1 MAQVSRMCS
10 VLFGVREP
18 LGIPRTSEGGYF
30 QSMYRGAHHLVRWV
44 ITGCH
49 RSHHLRSCR
58 PRRRGPPGGT
68 CIDIPAPLK
77 TRSTPYLL
85 ALFTALESPRHSLD
99 MLQAI
104 LGVFLKMRADGEI
117 KFLVGGKE
125 TLSLRYS
132 DAMMVYPFLGGLSS
146 LVDENKVEEGQQMR
160 KIVTECY
167 SIATPCDGRALVPP
181 GWLCVFVSQDP
192 GFRSLNPSTT
202 PFPRL

>member
-1 MAQVSRMCS
+1 M
-10 VLFGVREP
+10 
-18 LGIPRTSEGGYF
+18 
-30 QSMYRGAHHLVRWV
+30 
-44 ITGCH
+44 
-49 RSHHLRSCR
+49 
-58 PRRRGPPGGT
+58 
-68 CIDIPAPLK
+68 
-77 TRSTPYLL
+77 
-85 ALFTALESPRHSLD
+85 D